1 MWIIKSA
8 VDQDGILGLNGDT
21 YLLDDD
27 GEVMEF
33 ETELE
38 AKFFIADAGEDP
50 MADYLDYVEVEY
62 SDRVSL

>member
-1 MWIIKSA
+1 MWIVKSA
-8 VDQDGILGLNGDT
+8 VDQEGVVGLNGDT

-38 AKFFIADAGEDP
+38 SKFFIAVAGEDP
-50 MADYLDYVEVEY
+50 MADYLVYVEGEY